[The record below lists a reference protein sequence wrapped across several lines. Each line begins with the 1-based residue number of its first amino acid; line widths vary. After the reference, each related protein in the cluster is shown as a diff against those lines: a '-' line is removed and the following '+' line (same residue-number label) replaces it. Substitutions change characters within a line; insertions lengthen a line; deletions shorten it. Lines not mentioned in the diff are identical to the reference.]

1 MIKKVKEMFFS
12 YILPIILIFGILSYL
27 YISKPAT
34 DYLYSDSEKHFNLT
48 SEFEEVHSE
57 YIGKVICIKGVV
69 DNFDVD
75 GNFTNIT
82 LDSFF
87 LFSVETINLTKEIK
101 TNDELVMKGR
111 YQGYDDLFDEYSF
124 TYCSVKE

>member
-1 MIKKVKEMFFS
+1 MIKKVKEMVFS

>member
-1 MIKKVKEMFFS
+1 MSSKIKFILLFFS
-12 YILPIILIFGILSYL
+12 LFAVLSILSYL

-34 DYLYSDSEKHFNLT
+34 DYLYSDSEKHFNST
-48 SEFEEVHSE
+48 SEFQKVHLE

>member
-12 YILPIILIFGILSYL
+12 YILPIILIFGILSFL
-27 YISKPAT
+27 YISRPSI
-34 DYLYSDSEKHFNLT
+34 DYFELGCEKHFNLT

-101 TNDELVMKGR
+101 INDELVMKGR

>member
-1 MIKKVKEMFFS
+1 MRKIVEFIFFFV
-12 YILPIILIFGILSYL
+12 LIVGILSYL
-27 YISKPAT
+27 YISRPST
-34 DYLYSDSEKHFNLT
+34 DYFELGCEKYFNLT
-48 SEFEEVHSE
+48 SEFKEVHSE

-75 GNFTNIT
+75 GHFTNIT

-87 LFSVETINLTKEIK
+87 LFSVETINLTKEIA

-111 YQGYDDLFDEYSF
+111 YEGYDDLFDEYSF

>member
-1 MIKKVKEMFFS
+1 
-12 YILPIILIFGILSYL
+12 LGC
-27 YISKPAT
+27 
-34 DYLYSDSEKHFNLT
+34 EKYFNLT

-87 LFSVETINLTKEIK
+87 LFSVETINLTKEIA

-111 YQGYDDLFDEYSF
+111 YEGYDDLFDEYSF

>member
-1 MIKKVKEMFFS
+1 MSSKIKF
-12 YILPIILIFGILSYL
+12 ILIFFFLLIVGILSYL

-34 DYLYSDSEKHFNLT
+34 DYLYSDSEKHFNST
-48 SEFEEVHSE
+48 SEFQKVHLE
-57 YIGKVICIKGVV
+57 YIGKVIDIKGIV

-75 GNFTNIT
+75 RNFTNIT

-111 YQGYDDLFDEYSF
+111 YEGYDDLFGEYSF

>member
-1 MIKKVKEMFFS
+1 MIKKVKEMVFS

-34 DYLYSDSEKHFNLT
+34 DYLYSDSEKHFNST
-48 SEFEEVHSE
+48 SEFQKVHLE
-57 YIGKVICIKGVV
+57 YIGKVIDIKGIVK
-69 DNFDVD
+69 NLDVEGD
-75 GNFTNIT
+75 FTNIT

-101 TNDELVMKGR
+101 TNDELVIKGR
-111 YQGYDDLFDEYSF
+111 YEGYDDLFDEYSF
-124 TYCSVKE
+124 IYCSVKE